1 MSEEQIQ
8 EAPVQ
13 ESQVA
18 EAPAPMEAQQEYA
31 PQEHAPQQEQGF
43 SSPYE
48 AFSHLPEF
56 QGQDDLSI
64 ARNLYGAYSGLQESQ
79 RQLQQYQQ
87 VVPYAQEYL
96 RNKNAFDEW
105 QSQQAQAAR
114 KAAEPAPQPKWWN
127 PPEVKDSWKSY
138 IVRDQ
143 ESGKEIID
151 PHAPLEAQTALRD
164 YQTYTADFARRLVT
178 DPEAALK
185 PMVEQIANQKAQEL
199 VSQHLGQYQAQNYVS
214 SLEEQNADWL
224 YDQQGNVTRE
234 GHAIQGYIEQAR
246 SLGIQNPDARWDYA
260 TGMLQRDLLQLQ
272 YQQQQAPVPQ
282 QAMVAQ
288 QHAAPQQA
296 PPPQPAADPVAQQ
309 NMQFLRE
316 RATRTPNRSAGTTEP
331 QTQSQRLS
339 FEERLQSQLSR
350 DGVI

>member
-56 QGQDDLSI
+56 QGQDELSI
-64 ARNLYGAYSGLQESQ
+64 ARNLYGAYNGLQESQ

-105 QSQQAQAAR
+105 QSQQAQAAQ
-114 KAAEPAPQPKWWN
+114 KAAEPAPPPKWWN

-214 SLEEQNADWL
+214 NLEEQNADWL

-246 SLGIQNPDARWDYA
+246 GLGIQNPDARWDYA

-272 YQQQQAPVPQ
+272 YQQQQARVPQ

-288 QHAAPQQA
+288 QPVAPQQA
-296 PPPQPAADPVAQQ
+296 PPPQPAANPVAQQ